1 MSATDEA
8 NRLDFLFPRTVFV
21 DVGTL
26 KGQIEKVESEVFEI
40 HQLLG
45 KKDLKT
51 NRIADKSLNRIAE
64 ELEDAI
70 QALETMRRILLERYN
85 VNVYMARVQ
94 VIRKNRKK
102 KYYGDREVENE

>member
-1 MSATDEA
+1 MRATDDA

-45 KKDLKT
+45 KTKDLKT
-51 NRIADKSLNRIAE
+51 NRPTDKNLNKIAE
-64 ELEDAI
+64 EVEDAL
-70 QALETMRRILLERYN
+70 QGLETLRRMLLERYN
-85 VNVYMARVQ
+85 VNVYLARVQ
-94 VIRKNRKK
+94 VIRKNRKR
-102 KYYGDREVENE
+102 KYYADKD

>member
-1 MSATDEA
+1 MRATDEA

-45 KKDLKT
+45 KKV
-51 NRIADKSLNRIAE
+51 LNLNKIAE
-64 ELEDAI
+64 EVEDAL
-70 QALETMRRILLERYN
+70 QALETIRRMLLEKNN
-85 VNVYMARVQ
+85 VNVYLARVQ
-94 VIRKNRKK
+94 VIRKNRKR
-102 KYYGDREVENE
+102 KYYADKGDEA

>member
-21 DVGTL
+21 DLGTL

-45 KKDLKT
+45 VKKV
-51 NRIADKSLNRIAE
+51 NLNKVAE
-64 ELEDAI
+64 EVEDAI
-70 QALETMRRILLERYN
+70 LALETLRRMLYEKER
-85 VNVYMARVQ
+85 VNVYLARVK
-94 VIRKNRKK
+94 VNRKNKARR
-102 KYYGDREVENE
+102 YYS